1 METIKK
7 PEVSE
12 NKAHIYR
19 TLSPNNRIILSRKC
33 VGNWFM
39 FSYNRLGDY
48 IVAKYMFSS
57 FLTSI
62 PLIRS
67 ILALS

>member
-7 PEVSE
+7 REVSE
-12 NKAHIYR
+12 KKPTFTGH
-19 TLSPNNRIILSRKC
+19 SPNKRIILPRKC

-48 IVAKYMFSS
+48 IVVKYMFSS
-57 FLTSI
+57 FSTSI
-62 PLIRS
+62 QLIRS